1 MEPNEV
7 LEPVDATEE
16 LMNTIVENAV
26 EEMQVRPTEVL
37 VNIPYEELTEDEKK
51 YLISALKTKNSELD
65 SLAKRVIQNTETLKK
80 LFDQDIN
87 KVEDTLTF
95 IKTTAQQSY
104 ATILLAIKNL
114 EREVRTHGN

>member
-1 MEPNEV
+1 MEPNETI
-7 LEPVDATEE
+7 DATEE
-16 LMNTIVENAV
+16 LMTEIVENAV
-26 EEMQVRPTEVL
+26 EEMQVRPVEVL
-37 VNIPYEELTEDEKK
+37 VNVPYEELTEDEKK
-51 YLISALKTKNSELD
+51 YLISALKTKNNELD
-65 SLAKRVIQNTETLKK
+65 SLAKRVMQNTETLRK

-104 ATILLAIKNL
+104 ATVLLAIKNL